1 MKLSLRK
8 LNRSGSVFNNS
19 LIVEII
25 VYRLSKF
32 FYKYNNFISIN
43 INSKPLFLFHSRSST
58 RNQNILLTLK
68 NG

>member
-43 INSKPLFLFHSRSST
+43 INSKLLFLFHSSST